1 MNANEL
7 QQLLLDK
14 LGADC
19 VVTAPSDLV
28 AWTTDWRGMYHGQAA
43 AVVRPRTTE
52 DVAACVALCA
62 AHGVP
67 VVPRGG
73 NTGLC
78 GAATPDQNPL
88 NVVLSLD
95 RMNAIVSV
103 DPVANTMVVQAGCI
117 LGDLQRAAE
126 EHGRLFPLSLAAEDS
141 CQIGGNLATNAG
153 GVNVVRYGMVRD
165 LVLGLEV
172 VLPSGEIWNG
182 LRTLRKDNTGYDLKQ
197 LFLGSEGTLGI
208 ITAAALRIFPATKS
222 RAVALVA
229 IDTPQHA
236 LDLFSI
242 MFERCAGRID
252 AFEYF
257 SGDCLEL
264 VLGVTPSLRRPFAE
278 PHAGYVLVELGDS
291 GEAEVLHELLENALG
306 DALERECCSD
316 VAVASSLAQAC
327 ALWQL
332 REDISEAQRVDGPHL
347 KHDVSLPIERIPAFI
362 EAARQRLFAQFPD
375 LRLFVFGHLGDG
387 NLHYNVSRP
396 RDAAPDY
403 FTSCGDAVTD
413 IILDEVARQ
422 DGSFSAEHGIGQL
435 KRKHLRA
442 YKSALEIRMM
452 EDLKRTFDPKGI
464 MNPGKIL

>member
-1 MNANEL
+1 LNADEL
-7 QQLLLDK
+7 QKLLQDK

-19 VVTAPSDLV
+19 VLTAESDLA
-28 AWTTDWRGMYHGQAA
+28 AWTSDWRGMYQGQAA
-43 AVVRPRTTE
+43 AVVRPRTTQ
-52 DVAACVALCA
+52 DVADCVALCA
-62 AHGVP
+62 SLGVP

-78 GAATPDQNPL
+78 GGATPDGNPL

-95 RMNAIVSV
+95 RMNAITSV

-117 LGDLQRAAE
+117 LGEIQRAAE
-126 EHGRLFPLSLAAEDS
+126 AHGRLFPLSLAAEDS

-197 LFLGSEGTLGI
+197 LFLGAEGTLGI
-208 ITAAALRIFPATKS
+208 ITAAALRIFPATKT

-229 IDTPQHA
+229 VETPRQA
-236 LDLFSI
+236 LDLFSV

-257 SGDCLEL
+257 SGECLEL
-264 VLGVTPSLRRPFAE
+264 VLGVTPTLRRPFAE
-278 PHAGYVLVELGDS
+278 AHAGYVLIEVADS
-291 GEAEVLHELLENALG
+291 GEEGPLQALLEEALG
-306 DALERECCSD
+306 EAFERECCAD
-316 VAVASSLAQAC
+316 IAVASSLAQAN

-332 REDISEAQRVDGPHL
+332 REDISEAQRVDGAHL
-347 KHDVSLPIERIPAFI
+347 KHDVSLPIGRIPEFM
-362 EAARQRLFAQFPD
+362 EAARRRLFAAFPD
-375 LRLFVFGHLGDG
+375 LRLFVFGHVGDG

-396 RDAAPDY
+396 LGAAPDY
-403 FTSCGDAVTD
+403 FSSCGTAVTE
-413 IILDEVARQ
+413 IILDEVAQQ

-435 KRKHLRA
+435 KRKHLRM
-442 YKSALEIRMM
+442 YKSPLEIRLM